1 MAFKQEVNV
10 PLILTIGIVSGLM
23 ILVIVIGVQAWY
35 GSEEQNEI
43 AIKAQEANARALS
56 PDSPTVTFADLKQQ
70 QLTALADKPH
80 WVDTAKK
87 DRMTVP
93 IEDAMNY
100 MATHNFQMP

>member
-10 PLILTIGIVSGLM
+10 PLILTIGIVSGIM

-43 AIKAQEANARALS
+43 AIKAQEATARALS

-70 QLTALADKPH
+70 QLTALSDKPH
-80 WVDTAKK
+80 WVDEKTK
-87 DRMTVP
+87 DRMTMP
-93 IEDAMNY
+93 IGDAMNY
-100 MATHNFQMP
+100 LAAHNLKMP